1 MACDV
6 FTSALAIV
14 YLGSRIDGGIGRKRP
29 ANECHFEDIVDGHVT
44 VRGANL
50 EPRAE
55 FSALVRIS
63 VAGVML
69 SRRSKQTSNPKPS
82 PLIGAKSSR

>member
-6 FTSALAIV
+6 FTSALATV
-14 YLGSRIDGGIGRKRP
+14 YPGSRIDGGIGRKRP
-29 ANECHFEDIVDGHVT
+29 ANECHVEDIVNGHVA

-63 VAGVML
+63 VVL
-69 SRRSKQTSNPKPS
+69 SRRSEQTSNPKPS
-82 PLIGAKSSR
+82 PLIGANSSP